1 MSLQRE
7 DWGPKF
13 WFILHTL
20 AECSGTITHPILAND
35 EADNWTM
42 LLKAQAFVM
51 PCALCKQHYLE
62 WRNKHPL
69 PNLRLLKGL
78 ERKSILTL
86 WLWNCH
92 NSVNQQNQ
100 KEVFSQELLQTT
112 YTRKSIK
119 QVIQELSLMLKNA
132 LERSLL
138 KSEDIKRWKTTLI
151 HLQMLYGL

>member
-20 AECSGTITHPILAND
+20 AECSGSVSHPILAND
-35 EADNWTM
+35 EADNWTI
-42 LLKAQAFVM
+42 LLKIQAFVM
-51 PCALCKQHYLE
+51 PCALCKQHYLT
-62 WRNKHPL
+62 WKMNHPL
-69 PNLRLLKGL
+69 PDLRLVKGS
-78 ERKSILTL
+78 ERKSILSL

-100 KEVFSQELLQTT
+100 KEIFTQELLQTT
-112 YTRKSIK
+112 YTRQSIK
-119 QVIQELSLMLKNA
+119 QTLQEIVIMLKNA

-138 KSEDIKRWKTTLI
+138 KSEDIKRWKTSLV